1 MIPRLRCIVQ
11 NRPVGFEHDLF
22 ERHLLERR
30 TRDQFVEVVHV
41 GLMMLAVVVL
51 DGLFAHVWSESVL
64 RVGELGY
71 YMCHNQ

>member
-41 GLMMLAVVVL
+41 GLMMLAS
-51 DGLFAHVWSESVL
+51 A
-64 RVGELGY
+64 
-71 YMCHNQ
+71 